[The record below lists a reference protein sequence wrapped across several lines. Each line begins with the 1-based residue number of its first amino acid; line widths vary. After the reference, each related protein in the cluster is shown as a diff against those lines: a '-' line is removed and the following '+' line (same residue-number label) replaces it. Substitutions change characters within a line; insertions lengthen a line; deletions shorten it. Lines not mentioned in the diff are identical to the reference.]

1 LENKIMSDLEDI
13 DEIEEIQ
20 TETNEIKTYKGKIM
34 KEWTFDDAGN
44 WILEN
49 CTELNIKLI
58 INKKEM
64 DPKEIFKMKN
74 IDGIVLFLFES
85 YKDFEELGFIFGDAK
100 KLFNILKKFKGSKH
114 FYKNNRRRKE
124 RR

>member
-1 LENKIMSDLEDI
+1 MSDLEDI